1 MIEIRNLYKRYH
13 NHHGSDWVLKDI
25 NLTIPTGVSV
35 GLIGRNGAG
44 KSTLLRLIAGMDT
57 PDRGEVIRH
66 SRVSWPVGLAG
77 GMQNNMTGRQNA
89 KFVARAQGCGPE
101 EVKRV
106 IEFVQDFAEIGE
118 AFDEPVRTYSSGM
131 RSRLS
136 FGLSLSFDFD
146 VYISDEATAV
156 GDRAFKAKA
165 QALFKER
172 VGKSSLIMVSHGE
185 GILRDLCQVGIYIKD
200 GQAYWYDD
208 INEAL
213 FAYHSD
219 VDGQDQ
225 SKSELSEDTSVIYE
239 GNPATFDSSQIRQ
252 LQKQLKEARQ
262 YMNGIA
268 QLFKQ
273 AKQDKWHQDEVLLLD
288 DLRKQAAKH
297 VNQLNEIY
305 DQTSNGIMS
314 SAKKKLDQAQ
324 LSIRSFSLLL
334 DKADADGW
342 SAFAKSTVEKAL
354 AEANTQKLS
363 AEKTIATL
371 DGDD

>member
-35 GLIGRNGAG
+35 GLIGANGAG

-89 KFVARAQGCGPE
+89 KFVARAQGCSPA

-156 GDRAFKAKA
+156 GDRSFKAKA
-165 QALFKER
+165 QSLFKEK
-172 VGKSSLIMVSHGE
+172 VGEASLIIVSHGE
-185 GILRDLCQVGIYIKD
+185 GILRDLCQVGIYIKN

-208 INEAL
+208 INEAIL
-213 FAYHSD
+213 AYHSD
-219 VDGQDQ
+219 VDEQKQVAKPQDN
-225 SKSELSEDTSVIYE
+225 ELTPTTDDDPVIF
-239 GNPATFDSSQIRQ
+239 NKAQVQQ
-252 LQKQLKEARQ
+252 LQKGLKEARQ
-262 YMNGIA
+262 YMNGIR
-268 QLFKQ
+268 QRLQQ
-273 AKQDKWHQDEVLLLD
+273 AKREKWPKEEVQLLNRLSSEANERVIDMTETINKTPMGARQNAKYQINQAKISIKSFAKLLEMAEAECRGREYKEVLEKSLKKSYSQQEEAERVLENMDGLD
-288 DLRKQAAKH
+288 
-297 VNQLNEIY
+297 
-305 DQTSNGIMS
+305 
-314 SAKKKLDQAQ
+314 
-324 LSIRSFSLLL
+324 
-334 DKADADGW
+334 
-342 SAFAKSTVEKAL
+342 
-354 AEANTQKLS
+354 
-363 AEKTIATL
+363 
-371 DGDD
+371 